1 MTRRSTE
8 TRAQIAEEAA
18 EWFNRLREHE
28 EPPKPVRREFV
39 EWLLESPVHVH
50 EYLAITKLWADLE
63 EVDAGPDA
71 GFDGS
76 PAQDDFG
83 PDVLSFD
90 RVTGRGAPID
100 RRPSSKSRKL
110 LAGIAASIVFAAGV
124 LGALV
129 WSSLSTGPKLEVYRT
144 GLGEQRSIVLEDG
157 SIIELNTLT
166 AVGVAYADDE
176 RQVTLI
182 DGEALFDVEENS
194 SRPFV
199 VDTGSAS
206 VRVVGTRFNIY
217 KSNSATEV
225 TVLEGK
231 VAIERPAIGGEPPVR
246 GSPSATVGDAVV
258 ELLVGEQ
265 ARFEPRK
272 PQITTA
278 TLASIEPV
286 TAWTERRLVF
296 EATPL
301 GEIIAQFNRYNADPL
316 QLGDAALAELEL
328 SGVFDS
334 NDPESLI
341 EFLQH
346 VRDVETVRRPD
357 GALVIRSQ
365 VPVGRN

>member
-1 MTRRSTE
+1 MIRHSTE
-8 TRAQIAEEAA
+8 TRTQIAEEAA
-18 EWFNRLREHE
+18 EWFNRLREQDDLS
-28 EPPKPVRREFV
+28 KPVRQQFV
-39 EWLLESPVHVH
+39 DWLLESPVHVH

-63 EVDAGPDA
+63 GVDANLDA
-71 GFDGS
+71 RLDAS
-76 PAQDDFG
+76 LAHEEFG
-83 PDVLSFD
+83 PDVLPFD
-90 RVTGRGAPID
+90 REAGHGAPND
-100 RRPSSKSRKL
+100 MRPSPKPRHW
-110 LAGIAASIVFAAGV
+110 LAGIAASVAVVAGT

-129 WSSLSTGPKLEVYRT
+129 WSGLSTEPKAEVYRT

-166 AVGVAYADDE
+166 AIGVAYANDE
-176 RQVTLI
+176 RRVTLI

-194 SRPFV
+194 SRPFI

-206 VRVVGTRFNIY
+206 VRVVGTRFNVY

-231 VAIERPAIGGEPPVR
+231 VTIERPAIGDEWPVQ
-246 GSPSATVGDAVV
+246 GLPSADVTEAVV

-265 ARFEPRK
+265 ARFDPRK
-272 PQITTA
+272 PQIATA
-278 TLASIEPV
+278 TLASIDRV

-301 GEIIAQFNRYNADPL
+301 GEIVNQFNRYNANPL
-316 QLGDAALAELEL
+316 ELEDAALAELEL

-334 NDPESLI
+334 NDPDSLI
-341 EFLQH
+341 EFLRR
-346 VRDVETVRRPD
+346 VRDVEIERRSN

-365 VPVGRN
+365 VPVATQ

>member
-1 MTRRSTE
+1 MV
-8 TRAQIAEEAA
+8 A
-18 EWFNRLREHE
+18 
-28 EPPKPVRREFV
+28 
-39 EWLLESPVHVH
+39 
-50 EYLAITKLWADLE
+50 
-63 EVDAGPDA
+63 
-71 GFDGS
+71 
-76 PAQDDFG
+76 
-83 PDVLSFD
+83 
-90 RVTGRGAPID
+90 
-100 RRPSSKSRKL
+100 
-110 LAGIAASIVFAAGV
+110 AGI

-129 WSSLSTGPKLEVYRT
+129 WSTLSTGPKAEVYRT

-166 AVGVAYADDE
+166 AIGVAYANDE
-176 RQVTLI
+176 RRVTLI

-194 SRPFV
+194 SRPFI

-217 KSNSATEV
+217 KTGSATEV

-231 VAIERPAIGGEPPVR
+231 VTIERPATSEESTVQ
-246 GSPSATVGDAVV
+246 GSPSTNPGDAVV

-272 PQITTA
+272 PQIVTA

-301 GEIIAQFNRYNADPL
+301 GEIVTQFNRYNTNPL
-316 QLGDAALAELEL
+316 KLEDATLAELEL

-341 EFLQH
+341 EFLRH

-357 GALVIRSQ
+357 GTLVIRSQ
-365 VPVGRN
+365 LPAGTL